1 MGLMLLSWDYP
12 KKSSLK
18 ERIDRSGLHPVT
30 CLTTLTRQ
38 EKQQLL
44 DKDIVLCMDLCNQ
57 PKLLKSVGISEK
69 RQKNILQEAHE
80 LCTNK

>member
-1 MGLMLLSWDYP
+1 MCIRDRDYP
-12 KKSSLK
+12 YNGSLK
-18 ERIDRSGLHPVT
+18 ERIDQSGLHPIT
-30 CLTTLTRQ
+30 SLTTLTKN

-69 RQKNILQEAHE
+69 RQKKVLQEAHE
-80 LCTNK
+80 LCNKN